1 MCFDGLD
8 LDYITPINES
18 NIYTKCVICNCHK
31 CKLNI
36 EIQIKI
42 TNVKEDISI
51 SIKQECPLTPME
63 DECPLTPM
71 EDKCPLT
78 PMEDKCPLTPMED
91 EYPLT
96 PMEDEYPLT
105 PMEDEYPLT
114 PMEDKCPLTP
124 IEDKCPLTPME
135 DKCHL
140 TPINNDISYENI
152 DIVEEEQKK
161 VVKKINIKYIRGY
174 IYTKEE
180 RQEAIR
186 RYKNK
191 KRNYNKRTLY
201 KCRKTFADSR
211 PRVGGRFVCLYK
223 KKKL

>member
-8 LDYITPINES
+8 LDCITPINES

-36 EIQIKI
+36 EIQIKT

-51 SIKQECPLTPME
+51 SIKH
-63 DECPLTPM
+63 
-71 EDKCPLT
+71 
-78 PMEDKCPLTPMED
+78 
-91 EYPLT
+91 
-96 PMEDEYPLT
+96 
-105 PMEDEYPLT
+105 
-114 PMEDKCPLTP
+114 KCPLTP
-124 IEDKCPLTPME
+124 IEDECPSTPIEDECPLTPIS
-135 DKCHL
+135 D
-140 TPINNDISYENI
+140 DISYENI

-161 VVKKINIKYIRGY
+161 EEKKVVKKINIVYKKGP

-180 RQEAIR
+180 RQELIR
-186 RYKNK
+186 RFKNK
-191 KRNYNKRTLY
+191 KRDYNKRTLY

-211 PRVGGRFVCLYK
+211 PRVGGRFVCLNKKK

>member
-36 EIQIKI
+36 EIQIKT
-42 TNVKEDISI
+42 TNVKEEDISI
-51 SIKQECPLTPME
+51 SIKHECPLTPME

-71 EDKCPLT
+71 EDEYPLT
-78 PMEDKCPLTPMED
+78 PMEDKCPLTPIED
-91 EYPLT
+91 KCPLT
-96 PMEDEYPLT
+96 PMEDEY
-105 PMEDEYPLT
+105 
-114 PMEDKCPLTP
+114 PLTP